1 MNKIRRVKA
10 GTLSLADLAT
20 DDTVYIIGLEGFF
33 SGIEHRTDKY
43 GHEYELGRVLRK
55 NVRNS
60 MVAYLQDRDIT
71 SRKFYDW
78 TGNHSLADLYQELC
92 GIDGIGHTTAILL
105 VVALRNALPPVE
117 DIVAAS
123 LHDSLFVAPSDDDM
137 ERIRSRYYGQFDT
150 CLDIRRIYDCAA
162 AMFRAY
168 VPSLKLRNPP
178 LEETALKKVFAETN
192 TWLSP
197 DEKFGM
203 DKTIQR
209 NEETVM
215 RLISEPA
222 APLPEINPP
231 EASEDQIA
239 ALNGIRNAN
248 RLCCL
253 RGIPGSG
260 KSKIIEWLFGALGD
274 KALITSYTN
283 KACAVLN
290 QRIPCYSIGGYKGIR
305 SVLSTAA
312 MVSTNAKFASAVAN
326 VQMVI
331 VDEASFLGMKAM
343 GSVLKILRNCRK
355 DCRLLLVGDP
365 DQLPPVQEYGR
376 PFLNLCR
383 FADSLGAQVFKI
395 ETFHRSSAEYI
406 YQAFIGLREAGIHWV
421 NGKQNQVE
429 IVKAKTLPIA
439 VQHLC
444 TAYAKTLQ
452 SQDSVAA
459 IAETNAQCNAINLAM
474 AELLYGNTLT
484 YRRGG
489 FEARHVVV
497 NKAGM
502 RAVVCD
508 NYRGKNRDVLLTKNE
523 FVDVES
529 VSADGSITVKRRING
544 MFVCLDP
551 EKANALLQIG
561 WACTVHKAQGS
572 EENIVYYLFDAN
584 ANRDGLAFS
593 CQKELKY
600 VANSRARN
608 LLRIVAIDG
617 TIQNKIE
624 GATVVPMI
632 TLNSAADKMYISAKR

>member
-1 MNKIRRVKA
+1 MTKIRRVKA

-20 DDTVYIIGLEGFF
+20 DDTVYAIGLDGFF
-33 SGIEHRTDKY
+33 SDIEHRTDKY
-43 GHEYELGRVLRK
+43 GREYELGRVLRK
-55 NVRNS
+55 NVRNA
-60 MVAYLQDRDIT
+60 MVAYLQDREIT
-71 SRKFYDW
+71 PRKFDDW
-78 TGNHSLADLYQELC
+78 NNGHTLADLYHELC

-117 DIVAAS
+117 DIVASS
-123 LHDSLFVAPSDDDM
+123 LHDSLFVAPADDGM
-137 ERIRSRYYGQFDT
+137 ERVRCRYYGPFDT

-162 AMFRAY
+162 AMFQAY
-168 VPSLKLRNPP
+168 VPSLKLKNPP
-178 LEETALKKVFAETN
+178 TEEAVIEKVFAETN

-203 DKTIQR
+203 DKTIQK
-209 NEETVM
+209 NENTVM
-215 RLISEPA
+215 QLISEPA
-222 APLPEINPP
+222 ALLPEINPP

-290 QRIPCYSIGGYKGIR
+290 QRISGYSIGGFNCIR
-305 SVLSTAA
+305 SVLSTDA
-312 MVSTNAKFASAVAN
+312 MVSTNAKFASAVAK
-326 VQMVI
+326 VQLVI

-343 GSVLKILRNCRK
+343 GSVLHILSHCRK

-421 NGKQNQVE
+421 NGHPNQVE
-429 IVKAKTLPIA
+429 IIKAKTMPIA

-444 TAYAKTLQ
+444 AAYAKTLQ
-452 SQDSVAA
+452 SQGSVTA

-489 FEARHVVV
+489 FEAKHVVV
-497 NKAGM
+497 NKVGM

-508 NYRGKNRDVLLTKNE
+508 NYRAKTREVLLTKNE
-523 FVDVES
+523 FVDVEA
-529 VSADGSITVKRRING
+529 VSADGSVTVRRRING
-544 MFVCLDP
+544 QLVRLDS
-551 EKANALLQIG
+551 EKANAYLQIG

-572 EENIVYYLFDAN
+572 EENVVYYLFDAN
-584 ANRDGLAFS
+584 ANREGLAFS

-608 LLRIVAIDG
+608 LLRIVAVDS
-617 TIQNKIE
+617 TLNNMVE
-624 GATVVPMI
+624 GAAVVPMR
-632 TLNSAADKMYISAKR
+632 TLNSVADKMYISASR